1 MSVRG
6 TDAEELVEPSDLEG
20 IHAESDPSRPRG
32 KLGQLSVARAEDL
45 VRTAFTARLCGCI
58 LGKPMEGVG
67 DLARYREV
75 GLRLGEWPLR
85 DYVTEAFMD
94 SLGASHA
101 SRPYTTR
108 ERIAYVAPDDDIK
121 YTILAMTVLE
131 EKGLSFT
138 RDDLRAAW
146 LLNLAPGGTWGP
158 ERGFMASATAAT
170 LGGREPDVPVGD
182 ERMNAWAE
190 ASNEGLELCGAA
202 IRADAYGYA
211 CLGDPAL
218 AADLAWR
225 DAGMTHRRT
234 GIYGA
239 MFIAAA
245 IAAAPFARD
254 SLDIFATALRYVPR
268 RSRFYRVVSDCM
280 TMVAEAKDW
289 LAAYERIHDTY
300 ARYGFCQIYQ
310 ECGTLMNT
318 LRFAEDIG
326 NGICLQVSQGLDT
339 DSFGATAGS
348 LLGIWRGPEALAH
361 RWVAPFHNRIHP
373 GLATFHEQDLEAVVT
388 RMGRLARLSHP

>member
-1 MSVRG
+1 MSAHEIN
-6 TDAEELVEPSDLEG
+6 AEELVEPSDLAG
-20 IHAESDPSRPRG
+20 IHSESDPTRPTG
-32 KLGQLSVARAEDL
+32 KLGELSGARAEEL

-58 LGKPMEGVG
+58 LGKPMEGYG

-75 GLRLGEWPLR
+75 GLKLGEWPLR

-94 SLGASHA
+94 SLGGGHP

-108 ERIAYVAPDDDIK
+108 ERIAYVAPDDDLN

-146 LLNLAPGGTWGP
+146 LVNLAPGGTWGP
-158 ERGFMASATAAT
+158 ERGFMATASAAT
-170 LGGREPDVPVGD
+170 LGGVEANVPVGD
-182 ERMNAWAE
+182 ERMNAWAD

-211 CLGDPAL
+211 CLGDPAR

-225 DAGMTHRRT
+225 DSGMTHRRT
-234 GIYGA
+234 GIYGS

-254 SLDIFATALRYVPR
+254 PLDIFATALRYVPR
-268 RSRFYRVVSDCM
+268 RSRFFRVVSDCM
-280 TMVAEAKDW
+280 SMVAEAKDW
-289 LAAYERIHDTY
+289 LAAYERIHSTY

-318 LRFAEDIG
+318 LRFAKDIG
-326 NGICLQVSQGLDT
+326 NGICMQVSQGLDT

-348 LLGIWRGPEALAH
+348 LLGIWLGPDALSH
-361 RWVAPFHNRIHP
+361 RWVAPFHNRIHA

-388 RMGRLARLSHP
+388 RMGRLARLTCP